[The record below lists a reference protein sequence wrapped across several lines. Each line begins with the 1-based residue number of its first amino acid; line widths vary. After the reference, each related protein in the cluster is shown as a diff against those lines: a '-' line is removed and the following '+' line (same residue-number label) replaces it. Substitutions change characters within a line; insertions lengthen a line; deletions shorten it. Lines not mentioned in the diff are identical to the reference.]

1 MIDDSEHARI
11 AQNCPDYDSIPW
23 NEDFNSKF
31 LLFKWI
37 EYYKGFFKNWLKMPH
52 PAADFNFFPLYFY
65 QCISITIFKVKIV
78 FIN

>member
-37 EYYKGFFKNWLKMPH
+37 EYYKGFFKN
-52 PAADFNFFPLYFY
+52 
-65 QCISITIFKVKIV
+65 
-78 FIN
+78 